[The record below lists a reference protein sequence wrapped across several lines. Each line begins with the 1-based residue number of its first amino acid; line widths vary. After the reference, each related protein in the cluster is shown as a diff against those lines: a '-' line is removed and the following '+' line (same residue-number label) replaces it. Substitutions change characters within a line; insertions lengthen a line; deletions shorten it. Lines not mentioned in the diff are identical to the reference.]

1 MARLPKNKS
10 NINYKFLI
18 DISESEEEVCNT
30 EDSIESSIDKNIYSK
45 TDFMETDNFKK
56 EIITES
62 SLEEEINDSD
72 DEKENTMYLIHNEN
86 TDSDDPNISEFVKF
100 CIDRGFFDNTF
111 YDMNNTFSVV
121 ATKLPK
127 TFEKLSKNGDNVKKR
142 VFIQKFRKD
151 FGFHGDINFIYN
163 CFDENKKGFVTW
175 DEFVDFFLPFIEYI
189 TV

>member
-1 MARLPKNKS
+1 MVRVTKNKS

-18 DISESEEEVCNT
+18 DISESDDEIYDI
-30 EDSIESSIDKNIYSK
+30 EDSIESTIEKTTYSK
-45 TDFMETDNFKK
+45 TDNFKTNN
-56 EIITES
+56 IDDTCS
-62 SLEEEINDSD
+62 SEEENNDSD
-72 DEKENTMYLIHNEN
+72 DEKDNTMYLIHNEN

-100 CIDRGFFDNTF
+100 CIDKGFFDNTF

-127 TFEKLSKNGDNVKKR
+127 TFEKLSKNGDDVKKR
-142 VFIQKFRKD
+142 VFIQKFKKE
-151 FGFHGDINFIYN
+151 FGFPGNINFVYD

-175 DEFVDFFLPFIEYI
+175 EDFVDFFLPFIQYI